1 MSDLILQSEAIA
13 YRVRLMD
20 SGFGGACV
28 ALVAAGKAEAIA
40 QNILERYKRSRYASS
55 AVLDRLPTAT
65 VLHVTA

>member
-1 MSDLILQSEAIA
+1 MLQETKI
-13 YRVRLMD
+13 VFGDRLLCA
-20 SGFGGACV
+20 GFGGACV
-28 ALVAAGKAEAIA
+28 AFVAAGKGEAIA